1 MKYRSGYKYQ
11 LAEDEIFETVLR
23 PAHRIETPFIDLTTD
38 GEMAVRASYAW
49 DGPSGPTW
57 DTASSMRGS
66 LFHDAAY
73 QLLRM
78 EQLPQG
84 MRRLIDTEMGRFCV
98 DDGMWGWRAKLWV
111 RELRFATA
119 AADPKNRKKVHTA
132 P

>member
-11 LAEDEIFETVLR
+11 LAEDEIFQTMLW
-23 PAHRIETPFIDLTTD
+23 PAEQIKTFFIDLTTD
-38 GEMAVRASYAW
+38 GEMTVRASYAW

-84 MRRLIDTEMGRFCV
+84 MRRLIDSEMGRFCV
-98 DDGMWGWRAKLWV
+98 DDDMWGWRAKLWV